1 MGGDSSKCYTSY
13 GRCSIQGRRREMED
27 KTLLLPDF
35 VENED
40 HNAFGL
46 FGVFDGHNGNTCSKY
61 LSDNFPEVLKKN
73 SYLNESPSFALIQ
86 TYLEIDKSFLQK
98 CCSSGDKSGS
108 TGVATLVR
116 ENQIFIANA
125 GDSRCIICEDARV
138 FALTSDHK
146 PSIPFE
152 RERIIN
158 SGGQIT
164 QGRVQGTLAVAR
176 SFGDIEYKDKSTLG
190 AGVLTCEPDIK
201 IWNVVDATEFMVLA
215 CDGLWDVM
223 TNEQVAQFVRK
234 RLLKG
239 IRAQKVC
246 ESLVKHAYK
255 IGSTDNISVVIV
267 SFFKR
272 SYLEKNPDV
281 VNKIIEC
288 IDNAEFKDCVSMES
302 SDISSDHSASEIDQI
317 KQEKRR
323 KKKEKIHQ
331 YSKKYF
337 CGDDDQMISSY

>member
-1 MGGDSSKCYTSY
+1 
-13 GRCSIQGRRREMED
+13 MED
-27 KTLLLPDF
+27 KTILFPDF

-40 HNAFGL
+40 DSSNFGL

-61 LSDNFPEVLKKN
+61 LSVNFPEVLKKN
-73 SYLNESPSFALIQ
+73 NYLNESPSIALIQ
-86 TYLEIDKSFLQK
+86 TYLEIDKSFLLK
-98 CCSSGDKSGS
+98 CSTSGDKSGS
-108 TGVATLVR
+108 TGVSTLIR
-116 ENQIFIANA
+116 DNQIFIANA

-138 FALTSDHK
+138 FALSSDHK

-152 RERIIN
+152 RDRILN
-158 SGGQIT
+158 HGGQIT
-164 QGRVQGTLAVAR
+164 HGRVQGSLAVAR

-223 TNEQVAQFVRK
+223 TNEQVALFVRK

-246 ESLVKHAYK
+246 ESLVKNAYK

-281 VNKIIEC
+281 VNKTIEC
-288 IDNAEFKDCVSMES
+288 NDVSDFKDCASMES
-302 SDISSDHSASEIDQI
+302 SDISSDHSTTEMDEI

-323 KKKEKIHQ
+323 KKKEKMHE